1 MTRLDWST
9 AGSRYYEAG
18 VDRGV
23 LYLPDKPGVVW
34 DGLTDVT
41 ENPTGGDAN
50 PFYQD
55 GIKYSNNSNPE
66 ELEMTISAFMYPE
79 AFSECDGSAQPRS
92 GLYVS
97 QQRRK
102 PFGLTYRTMVGNDL
116 DPEAGYRIHIVYNA
130 TVAPTQQSHQTLSEK
145 TDLTE
150 FSWNVTTL
158 PERISGYRP
167 TSHVVIDTRNTDPE
181 IVSMIEDILYGTEA
195 DTARLPSFDDILAA
209 FDTISTLTIVDN
221 GDGTW
226 TATAP
231 FDVIRM
237 IDEDVFEI
245 TAGTATYLDEDTYT
259 ISSE

>member
-34 DGLTDVT
+34 NGLTDVT
-41 ENPTGGDAN
+41 ENPSGGDAN

-66 ELEMTISAFMYPE
+66 ELEMTISAFTYPQE
-79 AFSECDGSAQPRS
+79 FAECNGNAQPRS
-92 GLYVS
+92 GLYIA

-102 PFGLTYRTMVGNDL
+102 SFGLTYRTMIGNDL
-116 DPEAGYRIHIVYNA
+116 ESDAGYRIHIIYNA
-130 TVAPTQQSHQTLSEK
+130 TVSPTSEAHQSFSDK
-145 TDLTE
+145 MDPME
-150 FSWNVTTL
+150 FSWGITTL
-158 PERISGYRP
+158 PERIPGYRP

-181 IVSMIEDILYGTEA
+181 IVTLIEDILYGTEA
-195 DTARLPSFDDILAA
+195 DTARLPSFSDILAA
-209 FDTISTLTIVDN
+209 YDTISTLTITDN

-237 IDEDVFEI
+237 IDDDTFEI
-245 TAGTATYLDEDTYT
+245 TSNTATYLDEDTYT